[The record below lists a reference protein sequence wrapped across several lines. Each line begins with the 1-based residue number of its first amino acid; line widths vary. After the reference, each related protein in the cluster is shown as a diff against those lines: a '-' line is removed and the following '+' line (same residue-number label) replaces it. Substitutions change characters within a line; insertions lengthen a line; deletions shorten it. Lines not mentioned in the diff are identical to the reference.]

1 MSTSEN
7 ERLEVERLKQQ
18 LIDVLEQLNK
28 IKPIQFLDYESEYV
42 YNFLDVQ
49 DSPYE
54 GEDRLYIVV
63 SCLHDNLPSH
73 KKDQLVNGRGDKMLP
88 LDISKH
94 QVT

>member
-42 YNFLDVQ
+42 L
-49 DSPYE
+49 
-54 GEDRLYIVV
+54 
-63 SCLHDNLPSH
+63 
-73 KKDQLVNGRGDKMLP
+73 
-88 LDISKH
+88 
-94 QVT
+94 